1 MRAALGVAAC
11 VLLAGCASDPRRGY
25 SFESTFATD
34 IRTISVPMFDNYTYS
49 PELSA
54 EVTEAVIKELQRTTP
69 WAVTSS
75 ANADT
80 TLTGVVTSAE
90 LRKLSADRNTGFVQ
104 ELATRVVVDFEWV
117 DNRTGK
123 VLSSRRG
130 FAGLDTFVPA
140 RPTGERIEVGQRGAV
155 QTLARDL
162 VSQLRSGW

>member
-1 MRAALGVAAC
+1 MRLALGVTAC
-11 VLLAGCASDPRRGY
+11 VLLAGCASDPRQGY